1 MQLTKSELIEKLSS
15 KGIKAKA
22 NATKSQLIEMLE
34 FNEREEVK
42 PSVPSDDFV
51 VAPNGMRFTKETAK
65 LAGLI

>member
-22 NATKSQLIEMLE
+22 SATKSQLIEMLE

>member
-1 MQLTKSELIEKLSS
+1 MQLTKSELIEKLST
-15 KGIKAKA
+15 KGIKASA
-22 NATKSQLIEMLE
+22 SATKAQLVEMLE

-42 PSVPSDDFV
+42 PSVPADNFI